1 MAHFIDFRV
10 GQLKVGGIGTSSGV
24 FVGQNLQYGWRSS
37 AKENYSGGTV
47 TGDGNTVSITRGEIV
62 DPDYLDTWIQK
73 PLPFTQTEAPSP
85 ALIQAWA
92 QHRRGLR
99 RRGRGSR
106 QAAAEDSHPAHE
118 D

>member
-10 GQLKVGGIGTSSGV
+10 GQLKVGGIEASSGV

-37 AKENYSGGTV
+37 GKENDAGGTV

-73 PLPFTQTEAPSP
+73 PLPWTQTEAPSP

-92 QHRRGLR
+92 QHRRSLR
-99 RRGRGSR
+99 RGGRGSR
-106 QAAAEDSHPAHE
+106 RAAAENSPPA
-118 D
+118 DD